1 MFSNNCNGANMKV
14 ESLKCEVRRT
24 NSVIFTLQETHFY
37 RKGRVKIDDF
47 KIFEAIHK
55 KEHGTMMGIHVN
67 LQPVLISEYSSTFEL
82 IVVQI
87 KVKNKELRV
96 ITGYGPQE
104 NLSTKERMPFFTKLE
119 EEIVSA
125 KLANKS
131 IIIQMDA
138 NSKLGN
144 TIIPNDPKQQSQ
156 NGVVL
161 AEIIKRNALIVAN
174 SLPDKCKGL
183 ITRRRTTQDLV
194 EESIIDFLI
203 LSADLVGDLKEF
215 IIDEN
220 KEHALTKITMQKK
233 LVNKSTSD
241 HNVMLSRFN
250 LKVSEKEPD
259 KRVEVF
265 NFKSKKNQQK
275 FTEETSRDNKLS
287 KIFDS
292 GEDLN
297 KQTDLF
303 IKRLNGIIYKC
314 FDKVRL
320 GQGKKK

>member
-144 TIIPNDPKQQSQ
+144 TIIPNDPKQQ
-156 NGVVL
+156 
-161 AEIIKRNALIVAN
+161 
-174 SLPDKCKGL
+174 
-183 ITRRRTTQDLV
+183 
-194 EESIIDFLI
+194 
-203 LSADLVGDLKEF
+203 
-215 IIDEN
+215 
-220 KEHALTKITMQKK
+220 
-233 LVNKSTSD
+233 
-241 HNVMLSRFN
+241 
-250 LKVSEKEPD
+250 
-259 KRVEVF
+259 
-265 NFKSKKNQQK
+265 
-275 FTEETSRDNKLS
+275 
-287 KIFDS
+287 
-292 GEDLN
+292 
-297 KQTDLF
+297 
-303 IKRLNGIIYKC
+303 
-314 FDKVRL
+314 
-320 GQGKKK
+320 